1 MKDKKKIYFVI
12 LGLTVLLLSIGSLH
26 AEPVPVT
33 ENLRG
38 ETVLLPPSTPER
50 DQLVLVSFVTIA
62 PEAEVVAAIAVY
74 DDPQSRWSVDY
85 MGLGV
90 FCWLVGLT
98 DSASA
103 GLPWTADFFKRRP
116 PGSKEFLSFF
126 KKGPQYKDR
135 RSGDMVLTEDRS
147 GLAA

>member
-38 ETVLLPPSTPER
+38 ETVLLPPSAPER
-50 DQLVLVSFVTIA
+50 EQLVLVSFVTIA
-62 PEAEVVAAIAVY
+62 PEAEVIAAIAVY

-85 MGLGV
+85 MELYDGAGSLLLVSWVDRFGIHRTAMDRGLLQEEASRLEGV
-90 FCWLVGLT
+90 LVLLQEGT
-98 DSASA
+98 PA
-103 GLPWTADFFKRRP
+103 
-116 PGSKEFLSFF
+116 
-126 KKGPQYKDR
+126 
-135 RSGDMVLTEDRS
+135 
-147 GLAA
+147 